1 MKRLAFMKVY
11 GLSFSART
19 AIPDG
24 SGHVCRLPPAGLP
37 TIGSAPA
44 RWPHDPEGG
53 FRIISKVIPAALKTE
68 KNREGYKKVPEAL
81 KMASGD
87 KMFKVPVE
95 ELVSELYERR
105 PPLPALRDELRK
117 AG

>member
-1 MKRLAFMKVY
+1 MKVY

-24 SGHVCRLPPAGLP
+24 SGHVFRLPPAGLP

-68 KNREGYKKVPEAL
+68 KNREGYKKVTESL
-81 KMASGD
+81 KMASGG
-87 KMFKVPVE
+87 KILKAPVE
-95 ELVSELYERR
+95 KRVSDLYDRR
-105 PPLPALRDELRK
+105 PPLPALKAKLCK